1 MLNVQSI
8 REAFAEA
15 SSFLDQAGCNEP
27 QRSSQLLLEHV
38 LGLSGAAYYM
48 ALADPFPPA
57 AREAWEAAVT
67 RRAAGEPVQY
77 IIGEQEFYGRAF
89 EVTPDVLIPRPETE
103 LLVEAILKYGA
114 ELWPDGLVSAP
125 GGVARDVASAAGEV
139 ARDSAAAGEI
149 ALDSAA
155 VAGEMARDSAAAGEI
170 ALDSA
175 AAAGGVVRDIA
186 AAGKVARDST
196 SAAGETAADG
206 GVEAGSLAARR
217 ESGAAGARAPR
228 PLTAVDI
235 GAGSGAISVTL
246 AAEAPA
252 WRVCAGDISP
262 GALAVAGRN
271 AQRHGTA
278 VDLRLGDLLEPFAG
292 METDI
297 LVSNPPY
304 IPGADIA
311 GLQREVRDHEPRT
324 ALDGGD
330 DGLDP
335 YRRMME
341 QLALLPAPP
350 RLVGFELGQG
360 QAGQVAGLL
369 RAAGHWNEII
379 TIDDLTGI
387 PRHVLGIA
395 R

>member
-1 MLNVQSI
+1 MKHDSYVMPDVQSI

-15 SSFLDQAGCNEP
+15 SSFLAAHGVNEP

-48 ALADPFPPA
+48 ALADPFPA
-57 AREAWEAAVT
+57 GLKSRWEALVS

-77 IIGEQEFYGRAF
+77 ITGEQEFYGRAF
-89 EVTPDVLIPRPETE
+89 EVTPEVLIPRPETE

-114 ELWPDGLVSAP
+114 QLWPDGMVP
-125 GGVARDVASAAGEV
+125 ARGEAASAGN
-139 ARDSAAAGEI
+139 G
-149 ALDSAA
+149 
-155 VAGEMARDSAAAGEI
+155 
-170 ALDSA
+170 
-175 AAAGGVVRDIA
+175 
-186 AAGKVARDST
+186 
-196 SAAGETAADG
+196 
-206 GVEAGSLAARR
+206 
-217 ESGAAGARAPR
+217 AGAPRAAR

-278 VDLRLGDLLEPFAG
+278 LDLRLGDLLEPFAG

-304 IPGADIA
+304 IPGGDIA

-324 ALDGGD
+324 ALDGGG
-330 DGLDP
+330 DGLNP

-341 QLALLPAPP
+341 QLPLLPAPP

-360 QAGQVAGLL
+360 QAEQVADML
-369 RAAGHWNEII
+369 RAAGHWDEII
-379 TIDDLTGI
+379 TIEDLAGI

-395 R
+395 RR

>member
-1 MLNVQSI
+1 MPHVQSI

-15 SSFLDQAGCNEP
+15 SSFLDKSGCNEP

-38 LGLSGAAYYM
+38 LGVSGAAYYM
-48 ALADPFPPA
+48 ALADPFPA
-57 AREAWEAAVT
+57 ELREAWETAVS

-77 IIGEQEFYGRAF
+77 ITGEQEFYGRVF

-114 ELWPDGLVSAP
+114 ELWPDGLVYAP
-125 GGVARDVASAAGEV
+125 GGEARTGMHAAGEP
-139 ARDSAAAGEI
+139 AAA
-149 ALDSAA
+149 
-155 VAGEMARDSAAAGEI
+155 EMAGGI
-170 ALDSA
+170 AS
-175 AAAGGVVRDIA
+175 
-186 AAGKVARDST
+186 
-196 SAAGETAADG
+196 
-206 GVEAGSLAARR
+206 ARR
-217 ESGAAGARAPR
+217 EGDAAGAYQPR
-228 PLTAVDI
+228 PLAAVDI

-262 GALAVAGRN
+262 GALAVAARN
-271 AQRHGTA
+271 ASRHGAA

-304 IPGADIA
+304 IPGGDIA

-341 QLALLPAPP
+341 QLPLLPAAP

-360 QAGQVAGLL
+360 QAGEVAALL
-369 RAAGHWNEII
+369 RAAGHWNEIV
-379 TIDDLTGI
+379 TIDDLAGI

>member
-1 MLNVQSI
+1 MNDGVFVMSEVKSI

-15 SSFLDQAGCNEP
+15 SSFLNQSGCNEP
-27 QRSSQLLLEHV
+27 QRSAQLLLEHA

-48 ALADPFPPA
+48 ALADPFPA
-57 AREAWEAAVT
+57 AIKEAWEAGVT
-67 RRAAGEPVQY
+67 RRSKGEPVQY
-77 IIGEQEFYGRAF
+77 IIGEQEFYGRPF

-103 LLVEAILKYGA
+103 LLVEAILRYGA
-114 ELWPDGLVSAP
+114 ELWPDGIVAP
-125 GGVARDVASAAGEV
+125 SEAAQEEG
-139 ARDSAAAGEI
+139 AA
-149 ALDSAA
+149 
-155 VAGEMARDSAAAGEI
+155 
-170 ALDSA
+170 
-175 AAAGGVVRDIA
+175 
-186 AAGKVARDST
+186 
-196 SAAGETAADG
+196 
-206 GVEAGSLAARR
+206 SLAAAQDRAGGAESRR
-217 ESGAAGARAPR
+217 AVR

-262 GALAVAGRN
+262 AALAVAKRN
-271 AQRHGTA
+271 AMRNGTA
-278 VDLRLGDLLEPFAG
+278 VDFRLGDLLEPFAG

-304 IPGADIA
+304 IPGEDIA

-324 ALDGGD
+324 ALDGGA

-335 YRRMME
+335 YRRMMD

-350 RLVGFELGQG
+350 RLIGFELGMG
-360 QAGQVAGLL
+360 QAEQVAALL
-369 RAAGHWNEII
+369 EAAGHWKEII
-379 TIDDLTGI
+379 TINDLAGI
-387 PRHVLGIA
+387 PRHVLGVA

>member
-1 MLNVQSI
+1 LKHDAYVMPHVQSI

-15 SSFLDQAGCNEP
+15 SSFLAAHDCNEP
-27 QRSSQLLLEHV
+27 QRSAQLLLEHV

-48 ALADPFPPA
+48 ALADPFPETVK
-57 AREAWEAAVT
+57 EAWEAGVT

-114 ELWPDGLVSAP
+114 QLWPDGLISAP
-125 GGVARDVASAAGEV
+125 GGAAQDC
-139 ARDSAAAGEI
+139 AAPADAAAE
-149 ALDSAA
+149 
-155 VAGEMARDSAAAGEI
+155 
-170 ALDSA
+170 
-175 AAAGGVVRDIA
+175 AAGGIA
-186 AAGKVARDST
+186 DAR
-196 SAAGETAADG
+196 G
-206 GVEAGSLAARR
+206 
-217 ESGAAGARAPR
+217 ESGAAGPRAPR

-262 GALAVAGRN
+262 GALAVAARN
-271 AQRHGTA
+271 AGRHGAA
-278 VDLRLGDLLEPFAG
+278 VDFRLGDLLEPFAG

-304 IPGADIA
+304 IPGGDIA

-324 ALDGGD
+324 ALDGGG

-341 QLALLPAPP
+341 QLRLLPAPP

-369 RAAGHWNEII
+369 RAAGHWDEII
-379 TIDDLTGI
+379 TIEDLAGI

>member
-1 MLNVQSI
+1 MKHDAYVMPDVQSI

-15 SSFLDQAGCNEP
+15 SSFLAASGVNEP

-48 ALADPFPPA
+48 ALADPFPDQLK
-57 AREAWEAAVT
+57 ARWEALVS

-77 IIGEQEFYGRAF
+77 ITGEQEFYGRAF
-89 EVTPDVLIPRPETE
+89 EVTPEVLIPRPETE

-114 ELWPDGLVSAP
+114 QLWPDGLVAAR
-125 GGVARDVASAAGEV
+125 GGAAGEETV
-139 ARDSAAAGEI
+139 ARGEAAPAVSGAGE
-149 ALDSAA
+149 
-155 VAGEMARDSAAAGEI
+155 
-170 ALDSA
+170 
-175 AAAGGVVRDIA
+175 
-186 AAGKVARDST
+186 
-196 SAAGETAADG
+196 
-206 GVEAGSLAARR
+206 
-217 ESGAAGARAPR
+217 ARAAR
-228 PLTAVDI
+228 PLTTVDI

-278 VDLRLGDLLEPFAG
+278 LDLRLGDLLEPFAG

-304 IPGADIA
+304 IPGGDIA

-324 ALDGGD
+324 ALDGGG

-341 QLALLPAPP
+341 QLPLLPAPP
-350 RLVGFELGQG
+350 RLIGFELGQG
-360 QAGQVAGLL
+360 QAGQVADML
-369 RAAGHWNEII
+369 RAAGHWDEIL
-379 TIDDLTGI
+379 TIEDLVGI

-395 R
+395 RR

>member
-1 MLNVQSI
+1 MPDVQSI

-15 SSFLDQAGCNEP
+15 SSFLAGHGLTEP

-48 ALADPFPPA
+48 ALADPFPL
-57 AREAWEAAVT
+57 ARKADWEALVT

-77 IIGEQEFYGRAF
+77 ITREQEFYGRAF

-114 ELWPDGLVSAP
+114 ELWPDGL
-125 GGVARDVASAAGEV
+125 
-139 ARDSAAAGEI
+139 
-149 ALDSAA
+149 
-155 VAGEMARDSAAAGEI
+155 
-170 ALDSA
+170 
-175 AAAGGVVRDIA
+175 AGGRGEA
-186 AAGKVARDST
+186 AH
-196 SAAGETAADG
+196 
-206 GVEAGSLAARR
+206 
-217 ESGAAGARAPR
+217 

-262 GALAVAGRN
+262 GALAVARRN

-292 METDI
+292 VETDI

-304 IPGADIA
+304 IPGGDIA

-324 ALDGGD
+324 ALDGGG

-341 QLALLPAPP
+341 QLPLLPAPP

-369 RAAGHWNEII
+369 RAAGHWDEII
-379 TIDDLTGI
+379 TIDDLAGI

-395 R
+395 RR

>member
-1 MLNVQSI
+1 MKHDSYVMSELQSI

-15 SSFLDQAGCNEP
+15 SSFLAGHGLMEP

-48 ALADPFPPA
+48 ALADPFPL
-57 AREAWEAAVT
+57 ARKAEWEALVT

-77 IIGEQEFYGRAF
+77 ITREQEFYGRTF

-114 ELWPDGLVSAP
+114 ELWPDGLA
-125 GGVARDVASAAGEV
+125 GVRGEAAREAEGDE
-139 ARDSAAAGEI
+139 R
-149 ALDSAA
+149 
-155 VAGEMARDSAAAGEI
+155 RT
-170 ALDSA
+170 
-175 AAAGGVVRDIA
+175 AAGGEAGAVRGEAGPRNEA
-186 AAGKVARDST
+186 AADE
-196 SAAGETAADG
+196 AAAHYG
-206 GVEAGSLAARR
+206 AGRTAARR
-217 ESGAAGARAPR
+217 ESGAGFACAAR

-262 GALAVAGRN
+262 GALAVARRN

-292 METDI
+292 LETDI

-304 IPGADIA
+304 IPGGDIA

-324 ALDGGD
+324 ALDGGG

-341 QLALLPAPP
+341 QLPLLPAPP

-360 QAGQVAGLL
+360 QAEQVAGLL
-369 RAAGHWNEII
+369 RAAGYWDEII
-379 TIDDLTGI
+379 TIDDLAGI